1 MVKIRFIALISAA
14 LILSSCTA
22 NTVDNSSDTTL
33 SSDSDTS
40 SVSVDTDNL
49 SSNDSITSES
59 SGSIST
65 TPSNEVP
72 KQVIATDDNTIWIYK
87 DSDKASYLSSTEYG
101 HLLSIDDAL
110 SILQTKVRPDSNTL
124 IKEIEQIIIINNIHY
139 FEGHVYSLNAMG
151 ATMTYGWYIINRE
164 NGALYKLNMTA
175 HNCEYNLID
184 KDEKPV
190 DTPQS

>member
-65 TPSNEVP
+65 TPPNEVP
-72 KQVIATDDNTIWIYK
+72 KQVIGTIDNTVWIYR
-87 DSDKASYLSSTEYG
+87 DDIIPYLSDPEYS
-101 HLLSIDDAL
+101 HLLSMDDAL

-124 IKEIEQIIIINNIHY
+124 IKEIDHMEIIDNIQY
-139 FEGHVYSLNAMG
+139 FSGHVYSLNAMG

-164 NGALYKLNMTA
+164 NGALYKQNMAA
-175 HNCEYNLID
+175 HNWEYNLID

>member
-49 SSNDSITSES
+49 SRNDSITSES
-59 SGSIST
+59 SSSIST

-72 KQVIATDDNTIWIYK
+72 KQVIGTIDNTVRIYR
-87 DSDKASYLSSTEYG
+87 DDIIPYLSDPEYS
-101 HLLSIDDAL
+101 HLLSMDDAL

-124 IKEIEQIIIINNIHY
+124 IKEIDHMEIIDNIQY
-139 FEGHVYSLNAMG
+139 FLGHVYSLNAMG

-164 NGALYKLNMTA
+164 NGALYKLNMAA
-175 HNCEYNLID
+175 HNWEYNLID

>member
-72 KQVIATDDNTIWIYK
+72 KQVIGTIDNTVRIYR
-87 DSDKASYLSSTEYG
+87 DDIIPYLSDPEYS
-101 HLLSIDDAL
+101 HLLSMDDAL

-124 IKEIEQIIIINNIHY
+124 IKEIDHMEIIDNIQY
-139 FEGHVYSLNAMG
+139 FLGHVYSLNAMG

-164 NGALYKLNMTA
+164 NGALYKLNMAA
-175 HNCEYNLID
+175 HNWEYNLID

>member
-49 SSNDSITSES
+49 SSNDSIPSES
-59 SGSIST
+59 SSSIST
-65 TPSNEVP
+65 TPANEVP
-72 KQVIATDDNTIWIYK
+72 KQVIGTIDNTVRIYR
-87 DSDKASYLSSTEYG
+87 DDIIPYLSDPEYS
-101 HLLSIDDAL
+101 HLLSMDDAL

-124 IKEIEQIIIINNIHY
+124 IKEIDHMEIIDNIQY
-139 FEGHVYSLNAMG
+139 FSGHVYSLNAMG

-164 NGALYKLNMTA
+164 NGALYKENMAA
-175 HNCEYNLID
+175 HNWEYNLID

>member
-65 TPSNEVP
+65 TPPNEVP
-72 KQVIATDDNTIWIYK
+72 KQVIGTIDNTVRIYR
-87 DSDKASYLSSTEYG
+87 DDIIPYLSDPEYS
-101 HLLSIDDAL
+101 HLLSMDDAL

-124 IKEIEQIIIINNIHY
+124 IKEIDHMEIIDNIQY
-139 FEGHVYSLNAMG
+139 FLGHVYSLNAMG

-164 NGALYKLNMTA
+164 NGALYKLNMAA
-175 HNCEYNLID
+175 HNWEYNLID

>member
-22 NTVDNSSDTTL
+22 NTIDNSSNTTL

-65 TPSNEVP
+65 TPPNEVP
-72 KQVIATDDNTIWIYK
+72 KQVIGTIDNTVLIYR
-87 DSDKASYLSSTEYG
+87 DDIIPYLSDPEYS
-101 HLLSIDDAL
+101 HLLSMDDAL

-124 IKEIEQIIIINNIHY
+124 IKEIDHMEIIDNIQY
-139 FEGHVYSLNAMG
+139 FSGHVYSLNAMG

-164 NGALYKLNMTA
+164 NGALYKENMAA
-175 HNCEYNLID
+175 HNWEYNLID

>member
-1 MVKIRFIALISAA
+1 MVKIRFITLISAA

-49 SSNDSITSES
+49 SSNDSIPSES
-59 SGSIST
+59 SSSIST

-72 KQVIATDDNTIWIYK
+72 KQVIGTIDNTVRIYR
-87 DSDKASYLSSTEYG
+87 DDIIPYLSDPEYS
-101 HLLSIDDAL
+101 HLLSMDDAL

-124 IKEIEQIIIINNIHY
+124 IKEIDHMEIIDNIQY
-139 FEGHVYSLNAMG
+139 FVGHVYSLNAMG

-164 NGALYKLNMTA
+164 NGALYKENMAA
-175 HNCEYNLID
+175 HNWEYNLID